1 MAEKKTTVDKEAL
14 RKAHQEE
21 KVPYVIR
28 KPEEIDKIIK
38 FVKKPEGVEGDFTTV
53 TVNGKNYQIA
63 YGKTVMIPRFVAEI
77 IENAYAAADDADV
90 KRQEFASIFNTK
102 ASELS

>member
-1 MAEKKTTVDKEAL
+1 MAEKKTIVDKEAL

-21 KVPYVIR
+21 KIPFVIR
-28 KPEEIDKIIK
+28 
-38 FVKKPEGVEGDFTTV
+38 KPEGVEGDFTTV

-77 IENAYAAADDADV
+77 IENAYAAADDADI
-90 KRQEFASIFNTK
+90 KRQKFVSEFDAK
-102 ASELS
+102 ARELS

>member
-28 KPEEIDKIIK
+28 
-38 FVKKPEGVEGDFTTV
+38 KPEGVEGDFTTV

-77 IENAYAAADDADV
+77 IENAYAAADDANV
-90 KRQEFASIFNTK
+90 KRQEFVSIFNTK

>member
-21 KVPYVIR
+21 KIPFVIR
-28 KPEEIDKIIK
+28 
-38 FVKKPEGVEGDFTTV
+38 KPEGVEGDFTTV

-77 IENAYAAADDADV
+77 IENAYAAADDANV
-90 KRQEFASIFNTK
+90 KRQEFVSIFNTK

>member
-1 MAEKKTTVDKEAL
+1 MAEKKTTVNKEAL

-21 KVPYVIR
+21 KIP
-28 KPEEIDKIIK
+28 
-38 FVKKPEGVEGDFTTV
+38 FVVRRPEGVEGDFTTV

-77 IENAYAAADDADV
+77 IENAYAAADDADI
-90 KRQEFASIFNTK
+90 KRQKFVNEFDAK
-102 ASELS
+102 ARELS

>member
-1 MAEKKTTVDKEAL
+1 MADKKTTVDKEAL

-21 KVPYVIR
+21 KIPFVIR
-28 KPEEIDKIIK
+28 
-38 FVKKPEGVEGDFTTV
+38 KPEGVEGDFTTV

-90 KRQEFASIFNTK
+90 KRQEFVSIFNTK

>member
-1 MAEKKTTVDKEAL
+1 MAEKKTIVDKEAL

-21 KVPYVIR
+21 KIPFVIR
-28 KPEEIDKIIK
+28 NPG
-38 FVKKPEGVEGDFTTV
+38 GVEGDFTTV

>member
-28 KPEEIDKIIK
+28 
-38 FVKKPEGVEGDFTTV
+38 KPEGVEGDFTTV